1 MSIDVDSEALQKALE
16 IIRPALQAEGG
27 DLTLLNVDKD
37 GRVHIRLKGACQTC
51 PMAIYTLKMGIE
63 RFLKSAVPGVTE
75 VIAEEVD
82 LT

>member
-1 MSIDVDSEALQKALE
+1 MSIEVDNEALQKALE

-27 DLTLLNVDKD
+27 DLTLLNVDEE

-63 RFLKSAVPGVTE
+63 RFLKAAVPGITE
-75 VIAEEVD
+75 VVAEEEN
-82 LT
+82 LP